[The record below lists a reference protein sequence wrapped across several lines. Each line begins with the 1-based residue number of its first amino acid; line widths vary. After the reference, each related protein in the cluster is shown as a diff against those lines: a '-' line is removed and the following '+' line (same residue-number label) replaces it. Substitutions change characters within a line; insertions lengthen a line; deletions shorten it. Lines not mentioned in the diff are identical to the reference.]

1 MRDRIASLN
10 DRLERRR
17 REATLAEPVTYRDVA
32 RFFLWRGGYALVGPL
47 VILAGQ
53 PLITGVEGTLL
64 MGGGFLAMVLAG
76 FAGCART
83 LGRSSHVPV
92 FGAVGIVALVA
103 PVFLIGTTDPDVSVT
118 FAGGMAVLMGF
129 VSVLV
134 ALVASDTVRRELA
147 SET

>member
-1 MRDRIASLN
+1 MRERIARLN

-17 REATLAEPVTYRDVA
+17 REATLSEPVTYRDVA

-47 VILAGQ
+47 IILAGQ
-53 PLITGVEGTLL
+53 PLITGVGGTLL

-83 LGRSSHVPV
+83 LDRPMHVAA
-92 FGAVGIVALVA
+92 FGVLALAALVL
-103 PVFLIGTTDPDVSVT
+103 PVLRLGSTGAGVSTT
-118 FAGGMAVLMGF
+118 FAGGMAVLLGF

-134 ALVASDTVRRELA
+134 GLVASDAVRRELA
-147 SET
+147 AAE

>member
-103 PVFLIGTTDPDVSVT
+103 PVFLIGTTDPDVSY
-118 FAGGMAVLMGF
+118 G
-129 VSVLV
+129 LV
-134 ALVASDTVRRELA
+134 
-147 SET
+147 